1 MQIPEEVDFP
11 IIKEILGERDRGAA
25 IVATGFLEAKLTDA
39 IMACMRDH
47 ADTAKRLFRPTRPYR
62 RFRQQGPVGLHVEAL
77 PTRNPGGPKI
87 DW

>member
-39 IMACMRDH
+39 IKACLRDH
-47 ADTAKRLFRPTRPYR
+47 ADTPGNCLDPPALSAPSATR
-62 RFRQQGPVGLHVEAL
+62 AC
-77 PTRNPGGPKI
+77 
-87 DW
+87 WASC